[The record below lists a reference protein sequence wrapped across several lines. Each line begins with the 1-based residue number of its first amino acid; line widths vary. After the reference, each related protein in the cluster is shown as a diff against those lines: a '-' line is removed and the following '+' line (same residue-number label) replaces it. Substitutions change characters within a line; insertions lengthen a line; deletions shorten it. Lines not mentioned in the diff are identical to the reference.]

1 MNPDQT
7 ELETRIVRL
16 RQLAGPVAF
25 EAGFADRVMARLG
38 RQPSLADGLRT
49 AFVRLA
55 PLAAAAV
62 LVLATVNLMNTR
74 TSGQPLLDRVLQL
87 QPVSLAAAYSM
98 DMEITVSKEAQP

>member
-1 MNPDQT
+1 MNPDET
-7 ELETRIVRL
+7 ELEARMARL
-16 RQLAGPVAF
+16 RQRAGPVAF
-25 EAGFADRVMARLG
+25 EAGFADRVMARLE
-38 RQPSLADGLRT
+38 RQASLTDGLRT

-87 QPVSLAAAYSM
+87 QPVSLAAAYSLN
-98 DMEITVSKEAQP
+98 MEITVSKEAQP